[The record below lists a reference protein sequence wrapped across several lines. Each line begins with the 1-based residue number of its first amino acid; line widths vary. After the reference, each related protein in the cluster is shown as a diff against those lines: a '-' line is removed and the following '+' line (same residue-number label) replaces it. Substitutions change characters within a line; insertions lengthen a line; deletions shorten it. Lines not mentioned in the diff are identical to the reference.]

1 MQERDYILRIIE
13 ILGEALVR
21 LRKRIMGGED
31 PAEVEGDLQDV
42 AEKGGVDLELA
53 RQVDED
59 TLLLLMSPGGEPEP
73 ARCWLTAELLYLDG
87 LRAELEE
94 KEGEA
99 RSLFE
104 KALRLYVA
112 IDPRIPG
119 RGLPEVADRVAELEE
134 RLGGR

>member
-1 MQERDYILRIIE
+1 MQQGDYILRLIE
-13 ILGEALVR
+13 ILGQALIR
-21 LRKRIMGGED
+21 LRKMIVGGED
-31 PAEVEGDLQDV
+31 PAEVDRELQAV

-73 ARCWLTAELLYLDG
+73 ARCWLMAELLYLDG

-94 KEGEA
+94 EEGEA
-99 RSLFE
+99 RALFE

-112 IDPRIPG
+112 LDPRIPG
-119 RGLPEVADRVAELEE
+119 RGLPEISDRVEELEE
-134 RLGGR
+134 KLGIG